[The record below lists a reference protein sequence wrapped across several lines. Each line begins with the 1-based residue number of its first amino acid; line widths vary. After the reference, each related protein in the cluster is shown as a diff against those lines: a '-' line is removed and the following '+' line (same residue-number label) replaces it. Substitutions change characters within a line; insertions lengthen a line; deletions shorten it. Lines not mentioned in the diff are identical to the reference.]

1 MIIMI
6 CLCLFVT
13 LPHCQEFPTDFYPM
27 GLVIPWGVLFLGP
40 WGASRT
46 LLLKSQ
52 PTPGG
57 TQVLHPSWG
66 CGRFARC
73 NVWPLQRSREKTNLQ
88 QSRDLLGVGLQQI
101 CMNRFGG
108 NMLIIRCSLGPPM
121 GSKAFVLS
129 RFFWAQPQTRNS
141 YINLHWA
148 WLNS

>member
-52 PTPGG
+52 PTPGAQRCCTRVG
-57 TQVLHPSWG
+57 GADALRGAMFGHFSVLEKKLTCS
-66 CGRFARC
+66 
-73 NVWPLQRSREKTNLQ
+73 NRE
-88 QSRDLLGVGLQQI
+88 I
-101 CMNRFGG
+101 C
-108 NMLIIRCSLGPPM
+108 
-121 GSKAFVLS
+121 
-129 RFFWAQPQTRNS
+129 WE
-141 YINLHWA
+141 
-148 WLNS
+148 

>member
-13 LPHCQEFPTDFYPM
+13 LPHCQEFPTDFHPM
-27 GLVIPWGVLFLGP
+27 GLIISWGVLFLGP

-73 NVWPLQRSREKTNLQ
+73 NVWPLQRSREKINLQ
-88 QSRDLLGVGLQQI
+88 QSIDLLGVGLQQI
-101 CMNRFGG
+101 CMNRSWG
-108 NMLIIRCSLGPPM
+108 NLFIILCSLGPPM
-121 GSKAFVLS
+121 GSKVFVLL
-129 RFFWAQPQTRNS
+129 RFSQGPATNEKQLYEFAS
-141 YINLHWA
+141 GIG
-148 WLNS
+148 